1 MEVMENVPTKKSLKK
16 LQVIKNITSFSMSAV
31 DIALDLKS
39 AGVFS
44 DSIFNEIKTSRDKEE
59 SLLLSLERAAKDG
72 TITLLDYEWS
82 ILPIERSKITV
93 LTPYGIK
100 EYESKE

>member
-1 MEVMENVPTKKSLKK
+1 MEAMENVPTKKSLKK

-44 DSIFNEIKTSRDKEE
+44 DSIFNEIRTSRDKEE
-59 SLLLSLERAAKDG
+59 SLLVALEKASKDG
-72 TITLLDYEWS
+72 KIELLDYEWT
-82 ILPIERSKITV
+82 ILPIERSKLTV
-93 LTPYGIK
+93 LTSYGIK